1 MRVVS
6 VNVGKPR
13 TVSWNGR
20 EVLTSIFKDPVNG
33 PVAVAPHNLAGD
45 EQSDLTVHGG
55 PTKAV
60 YAYPSEH
67 YSFWQGEYPTVD
79 FAWGQFGENL
89 TVEGLNE
96 TRLHVGDRLRVG
108 MAELMVTEPRMP
120 CFKLGVRF
128 GSMDVVKRF
137 QDARR
142 PGFYL
147 AVIRAGT
154 VAAGDAIEVV
164 GVNDQ
169 RVSVN
174 DIVRVHLDD
183 KRDWETMERALRIG
197 CLPAQWREEFATRLA
212 ERTEGEA

>member
-13 TVSWNGR
+13 LVAWNGR
-20 EVLTSIFKDPVNG
+20 EVLTSIFKDPVTG
-33 PVAVAPHNLAGD
+33 PVDVAPHNLAGD
-45 EQSDLTVHGG
+45 AQSDLTVHGG

-89 TVEGLNE
+89 TLEGLNE
-96 TRLHVGDRLRVG
+96 TTLNVGDRLRVG
-108 MAELMVTEPRMP
+108 TAELTVTEPRMP
-120 CFKLGVRF
+120 CFKLGIRF
-128 GSMDVVKRF
+128 GHMDVVKRF
-137 QDARR
+137 QEARR

-147 AVIRAGT
+147 AVTRAGT
-154 VAAGDAIEVV
+154 VAAGDEIEVL

-169 RVSVN
+169 RVSVH
-174 DIVRVHLDD
+174 DIVRLHLDD
-183 KRDWETMERALRIG
+183 KHDWETMERALKVE
-197 CLPAQWREEFATRLA
+197 CLPAQWREEFAARLA
-212 ERTEGEA
+212 ARDE